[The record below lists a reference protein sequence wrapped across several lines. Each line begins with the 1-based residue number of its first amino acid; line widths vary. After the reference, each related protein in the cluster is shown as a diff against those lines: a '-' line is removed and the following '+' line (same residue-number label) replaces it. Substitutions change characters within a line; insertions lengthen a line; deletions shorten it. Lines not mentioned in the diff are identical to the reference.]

1 MADAG
6 GFAAEGIAVVAGWT
20 GSSRDFWGSFEG
32 LTLQKKTCA
41 TTFEYP

>member
-6 GFAAEGIAVVAGWT
+6 GFAAEGWT